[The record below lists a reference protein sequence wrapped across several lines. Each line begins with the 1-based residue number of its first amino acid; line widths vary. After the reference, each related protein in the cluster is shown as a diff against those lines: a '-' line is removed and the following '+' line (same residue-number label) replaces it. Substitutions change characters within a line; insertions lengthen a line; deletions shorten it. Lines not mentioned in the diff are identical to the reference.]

1 MQDSRMYTHDMND
14 QIYKKA
20 ARYFKALD
28 HPARL
33 RILAALRY
41 GEQCVCHLEA
51 LLDRP
56 QAYVSQQLAILRA
69 AGLVRDRKEGQRV
82 YYAIADERLP
92 LLLDLLLG
100 EVLRH
105 ASAPGQLPTCRCPAC
120 QVALAA

>member
-1 MQDSRMYTHDMND
+1 MYIHGMDE
-14 QIYKKA
+14 QIYEKA

-33 RILAALRY
+33 HILATLRY

-92 LLLDLLLG
+92 SLLDLLLS
-100 EVLRH
+100 EALQR
-105 ASAPGQLPTCRCPAC
+105 ASAPRQLLECRCPAC
-120 QVALAA
+120 QVAVAA